1 MQAATQWKVGGDSL
15 LASQASGIG
24 ELQIQREPVSCFKFG
39 QSEVV
44 HAIIPAVGNQGEV
57 QDYNPALKKKKKK
70 KKRKLECD
78 WECSKCLFVA
88 LLCILILECIYISFL
103 QYSLS
108 DLHNPLKWW
117 FLSFCFFSMSKL
129 SILRKCYNFVIST
142 V

>member
-1 MQAATQWKVGGDSL
+1 MQAATQWKVVGDSL

-70 KKRKLECD
+70 KKILNLMKIKQIKN
-78 WECSKCLFVA
+78 CSHINKN
-88 LLCILILECIYISFL
+88 Y
-103 QYSLS
+103 
-108 DLHNPLKWW
+108 K
-117 FLSFCFFSMSKL
+117 
-129 SILRKCYNFVIST
+129 
-142 V
+142 

>member
-1 MQAATQWKVGGDSL
+1 MQAATQWKVVGDSL

-70 KKRKLECD
+70 KN
-78 WECSKCLFVA
+78 FF
-88 LLCILILECIYISFL
+88 LIFFGFKQIY
-103 QYSLS
+103 
-108 DLHNPLKWW
+108 
-117 FLSFCFFSMSKL
+117 FFSLVMHNL
-129 SILRKCYNFVIST
+129 N
-142 V
+142 

>member
-1 MQAATQWKVGGDSL
+1 MQAATQWKVVGDSL

-70 KKRKLECD
+70 EVGMWLRMQQMSICRPLMHTCTGMYMHQFFTILFIWFTQSIKMMVFVFLFFLYEQIVNIKKVL
-78 WECSKCLFVA
+78 
-88 LLCILILECIYISFL
+88 
-103 QYSLS
+103 
-108 DLHNPLKWW
+108 
-117 FLSFCFFSMSKL
+117 
-129 SILRKCYNFVIST
+129 
-142 V
+142 

>member
-57 QDYNPALKKKKKK
+57 QDYNPALKKKKKEVGMWLRMQQMSICRLLMHTYTEMYMHQFFTILFIWFTQSIKMMVFVFLFFLYEQIVNIK
-70 KKRKLECD
+70 KVL
-78 WECSKCLFVA
+78 
-88 LLCILILECIYISFL
+88 
-103 QYSLS
+103 
-108 DLHNPLKWW
+108 
-117 FLSFCFFSMSKL
+117 
-129 SILRKCYNFVIST
+129 
-142 V
+142 

>member
-1 MQAATQWKVGGDSL
+1 MQAATQWKVVGDSL

-70 KKRKLECD
+70 EVGMWLRMKQMSICRLLMHTYTEMYMHQFFTILFIWFTQSIKMMVFVFLFFLYEQIVNIKKVL
-78 WECSKCLFVA
+78 
-88 LLCILILECIYISFL
+88 
-103 QYSLS
+103 
-108 DLHNPLKWW
+108 
-117 FLSFCFFSMSKL
+117 
-129 SILRKCYNFVIST
+129 
-142 V
+142 

>member
-1 MQAATQWKVGGDSL
+1 M

-57 QDYNPALKKKKKK
+57 EGYNPALKK

-78 WECSKCLFVA
+78 
-88 LLCILILECIYISFL
+88 
-103 QYSLS
+103 
-108 DLHNPLKWW
+108 
-117 FLSFCFFSMSKL
+117 
-129 SILRKCYNFVIST
+129 
-142 V
+142 

>member
-57 QDYNPALKKKKKK
+57 QDKNGELKKKKKK
-70 KKRKLECD
+70 EVGMWLRMQQMSICRPLMHTYTGMYMHQFFTILFIWFTQSIKMMVFVFLFFLYEQIVNIKKVL
-78 WECSKCLFVA
+78 
-88 LLCILILECIYISFL
+88 
-103 QYSLS
+103 
-108 DLHNPLKWW
+108 
-117 FLSFCFFSMSKL
+117 
-129 SILRKCYNFVIST
+129 
-142 V
+142 

>member
-70 KKRKLECD
+70 GSCNVIENAANLYLSSSYAYLY
-78 WECSKCLFVA
+78 WNVYASVFYNTLY
-88 LLCILILECIYISFL
+88 LIYTI
-103 QYSLS
+103 
-108 DLHNPLKWW
+108 H
-117 FLSFCFFSMSKL
+117 
-129 SILRKCYNFVIST
+129 
-142 V
+142 

>member
-44 HAIIPAVGNQGEV
+44 NAIIPEINNQGEV

-70 KKRKLECD
+70 GSWNVIENAANVYLSPSYAYLY
-78 WECSKCLFVA
+78 WNVYASVFYNTLY
-88 LLCILILECIYISFL
+88 LIYTI
-103 QYSLS
+103 
-108 DLHNPLKWW
+108 H
-117 FLSFCFFSMSKL
+117 
-129 SILRKCYNFVIST
+129 
-142 V
+142 